1 MNYTKFFLQ
10 EQDKMIFRH
19 EDEKMCLL
27 QMGRKFNLPNEITVY
42 IYRKKK
48 AEDERYTDEIRN
60 YNIHN
65 ILWMFDRL
73 TWSGMWEKFSMKE
86 IKEKK
91 LEKIIK
97 EKKLEIIAEVPR
109 VKHLGN
115 IWPFMYGIMKEATLN
130 QIQIIGEPNY
140 LMKKNEDKKRL
151 ERCPLQWKLEYL
163 RKNFWNKQSEFDF
176 NNFQEWK
183 GTIHENSWRIC
194 IDSQGQP
201 QFL

>member
-1 MNYTKFFLQ
+1 
-10 EQDKMIFRH
+10 MIFRH

-27 QMGRKFNLPNEITVY
+27 QIGWKFSIPEEIIFY

-48 AEDERYTDEIRN
+48 TEDEKLIDEVRFFNIRN
-60 YNIHN
+60 
-65 ILWMFDRL
+65 ILKNCVDSNPEIW
-73 TWSGMWEKFSMKE
+73 GKFT
-86 IKEKK
+86 KK
-91 LEKIIK
+91 DKIEKIIK
-97 EKKLEIIAEVPR
+97 EVP
-109 VKHLGN
+109 LGKPT
-115 IWPFMYGIMKEATLN
+115 IHGTMKEATLN

-140 LMKKNEDKKRL
+140 LMKKNEDKKRW

-163 RKNFWNKQSEFDF
+163 RKNYWNKQSEFDF

>member
-1 MNYTKFFLQ
+1 LNYTKFFLQ

-48 AEDERYTDEIRN
+48 VEDERYTDEIRN

-65 ILWMFDRL
+65 ILWICDRANP
-73 TWSGMWEKFSMKE
+73 GIWEKFSMKE

-91 LEKIIK
+91 LEKIIT
-97 EKKLEIIAEVPR
+97 EVP
-109 VKHLGN
+109 LGK
-115 IWPFMYGIMKEATLN
+115 PFIYGIMKEATLN

-140 LMKKNEDKKRL
+140 LMKKNEDKKRW

-163 RKNFWNKQSEFDF
+163 RKNYWNKQSEFDF